1 MIDMQKMD
9 VAVIGGRELVTGL
22 RLAGMSKY
30 YLIEGDGEI
39 ASEVRKALTELV
51 ENPEAAIIILQEDYV
66 EYVADMVNRIRGSRQ
81 TTPVIMEVPSKYGT
95 KYPDV
100 KSYYKAYIRKFIGF
114 DVEL

>member
-1 MIDMQKMD
+1 MIDLQKLE

-30 YLIEGDGEI
+30 YLVEGDGEI
-39 ASEVRKALTELV
+39 VAEVRLALTELV
-51 ENPEAAIIILQEDYV
+51 EDSQIAIIIIQEDYV
-66 EYVADMVNRIRGSRQ
+66 EHVQDMVNRIRGSRN
-81 TTPVIMEVPSKYGT
+81 TTPVIIEVPSKYGT

>member
-1 MIDMQKMD
+1 MIDLQKQE

-22 RLAGMSKY
+22 RLAGMSRY
-30 YLIEGDGEI
+30 YLIEGEGDI
-39 ASEVRKALTELV
+39 AAEVKKALTELV
-51 ENPEAAIIILQEDYV
+51 DSAETAVIILQEDYV
-66 EYVADMVNRIRGSRQ
+66 EYVETMVNNIRGSKNP
-81 TTPVIMEVPSKYGT
+81 TPVIIEVPSKYGT

>member
-1 MIDMQKMD
+1 MIDIQKMD
-9 VAVIGGRELVTGL
+9 VAVIGDRELVTGL

-30 YLIEGDGEI
+30 YLIEGDHDISVEI
-39 ASEVRKALTELV
+39 KKAITELV
-51 ENPEAAIIILQEDYV
+51 EGAETAVIILQEDYV
-66 EYVADMVNRIRGSRQ
+66 EYVADMVSRIKGARNPI
-81 TTPVIMEVPSKYGT
+81 PVIMEVPSKYGT

>member
-22 RLAGMSKY
+22 RLAGMSRY
-30 YLIEGDGEI
+30 YLVEGDGEI
-39 ASEVRKALTELV
+39 VAEVRLALTELV
-51 ENPEAAIIILQEDYV
+51 ESAEVAIIILQEDYV
-66 EYVADMVNRIRGSRQ
+66 EYVEDMVNRIKGSKKPI
-81 TTPVIMEVPSKYGT
+81 PVIIEVPSKYGT

>member
-30 YLIEGDGEI
+30 YLIEGDHDI
-39 ASEVRKALTELV
+39 STEVKKALAELV
-51 ENPEAAIIILQEDYV
+51 DGEQAAIIILQEDYV
-66 EYVADMVNRIRGSRQ
+66 EYVEAMVNRIRGSRNPI
-81 TTPVIMEVPSKYGT
+81 PVIMEVPSKYGT

>member
-1 MIDMQKMD
+1 MIDLQKLD
-9 VAVIGGRELVTGL
+9 AAVIGGRELVTGL

-30 YLIEGDGEI
+30 YLIEREHDIDGQ
-39 ASEVRKALTELV
+39 AKKALAELLEDESIGV
-51 ENPEAAIIILQEDYV
+51 IILQEDYV
-66 EYVADMVNRIRGSRQ
+66 EYVEDTVNRVRGSREPI
-81 TTPVIMEVPSKYGT
+81 PVIIEVPSKYGT

>member
-30 YLIEGDGEI
+30 YLIEGDHDI
-39 ASEVRKALTELV
+39 SAEVRKALTELV
-51 ENPEAAIIILQEDYV
+51 DGTETAIIILQEDYV
-66 EYVADMVNRIRGSRQ
+66 EYVEDMVSRIKGARNPI
-81 TTPVIMEVPSKYGT
+81 PVIMEVPSKYGT